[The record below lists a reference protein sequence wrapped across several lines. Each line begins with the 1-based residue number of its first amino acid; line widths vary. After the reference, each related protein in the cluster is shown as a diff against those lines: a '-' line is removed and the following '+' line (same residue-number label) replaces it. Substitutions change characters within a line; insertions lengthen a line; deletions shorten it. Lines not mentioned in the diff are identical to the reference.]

1 MNQHNDIP
9 GLEVLGPDWVE
20 AWTDS
25 SCVGKLCSRC
35 ETTLAKIDQ
44 PVEWKWW
51 DDCTEAEKLHNS
63 YSAAF
68 CILWSED
75 DGPRLRD
82 VRDNAHDGCH
92 FCTLILT
99 GMLQER
105 KRIRLADEVE
115 TAVLSIAGLQDD
127 DTIYLVLE
135 GSSDEF
141 SAMYRDEPRRKK
153 HLYAGINRWCQAG
166 QRGFDLLPEWER
178 ARGDQPIELPRRM
191 ASDSSGAPIEQR
203 RTGLTS
209 DMFDILWHPETRTIV
224 SDDQEEGQDGV
235 RYRYIE
241 SVDEESD
248 TFVTT
253 KRILITQ
260 ADDVYYNDPVLSPSD
275 PDDEGEDEI
284 IYRIEKDDCTYIIEN
299 APSIGLAER
308 YWPYQTPTVDGDGQG
323 VPALAEDIAKHW
335 LANCL
340 QYHEC
345 GHDKDTDPILPHRV
359 LDVVGRNENGQPFLM
374 QTDGKQRG
382 R

>member
-44 PVEWKWW
+44 PVEWKCWA
-51 DDCTEAEKLHNS
+51 DCKEVERPHEYHSNS
-63 YSAAF
+63 F
-68 CILWSED
+68 CILWSEEG
-75 DGPRLRD
+75 GPRLRD
-82 VRDNAHDGCH
+82 VRDSAHNGCH

-115 TAVLSIAGLQDD
+115 TAVLSVAGLQDD
-127 DTIYLVLE
+127 DTIYLVLD
-135 GSSDEF
+135 GSCGEF
-141 SAMYRDEPRRKK
+141 SAVYRDEPRGKTQL
-153 HLYAGINRWCQAG
+153 HTGINRWCQAG

-178 ARGDQPIELPRRM
+178 ARGDQPRELPRRM
-191 ASDSSGAPIEQR
+191 ASDGSGAPIEQR
-203 RTGLTS
+203 RTHLTS
-209 DMFDILWHPETRTIV
+209 DVFDILGRPETRTII
-224 SDDQEEGQDGV
+224 SDDQEEEQDET

-248 TFVTT
+248 RFVTT
-253 KRILITQ
+253 KRTPTTQ
-260 ADDVYYNDPVLSPSD
+260 VHHVYYNDPVLPRSE

-299 APSIGLAER
+299 APSIGLVEQ
-308 YWPYQTPTVDGDGQG
+308 YWPYQTPTIDGDEQL
-323 VPALAEDIAKHW
+323 VPAVAEDIAKHW

-345 GHDKDTDPILPHRV
+345 GHDKDNDSMLPHRV
-359 LDVVGRNENGQPFLM
+359 VDVVGRNENGQPFLM